1 MGSRWD
7 KNDHRDQQRWIALFL
22 GGVTC
27 LLVMLIQSSTASG
40 LYPKFNQ
47 LTEASSAI
55 VASMPVT
62 SPALPAPK
70 PHPLPTPLDQWQD
83 PTGSGD
89 YFAEI
94 KGTPLGYLIWS
105 QFPVKVYVQQ
115 PQPPPVVDANHQR
128 FQQWVDAVLKAVAE
142 WGVYLPLELVD
153 QEELADISIL
163 RSHPPLKV
171 SLNRETGTFDW
182 SRARAAVTSYEF
194 YLGQSIS
201 APEQIVDNLL
211 LHKFTILL
219 SPQQSIDYTLATAR
233 HELGHALGIWGHS
246 PLKTDALYFSQVR
259 NPPRISARD
268 INTLKR
274 IYEQPTRL
282 GWPLLKVKAKS

>member
-1 MGSRWD
+1 
-7 KNDHRDQQRWIALFL
+7 
-22 GGVTC
+22 
-27 LLVMLIQSSTASG
+27 MLTNCSTAAG
-40 LYPKFNQ
+40 LHPKFNR
-47 LTEASSAI
+47 LTEASSAM
-55 VASMPVT
+55 VASSPFT

-70 PHPLPTPLDQWQD
+70 PHPLPTPLAQWQD

-89 YFAEI
+89 YFSEI

-105 QFPVKVYVQQ
+105 QFPVKVYVEH
-115 PQPPPVVDANHQR
+115 PQPPAVVDAKHQR

-153 QEELADISIL
+153 QQELADISIL
-163 RSHPPLKV
+163 RSRPPLKV

-182 SRARAAVTSYEF
+182 SRARSAVTSYEF
-194 YLGQSIS
+194 YLAQSIR
-201 APEQIVDNLL
+201 APEKIVDNIL

-246 PLKTDALYFSQVR
+246 PLETDGLYFSQVR

-282 GWPLLKVKAKS
+282 GWPLLKVKGKS